1 MKTTKRMLAVLLVLA
16 ITVAFALVTS
26 AADREE
32 IVMDFSNTTISEGT
46 VTANRW
52 HVTKDD
58 ISLITTPGYTVYK
71 EKTYP
76 SNWRILTYAHVD
88 SLRNPDKFLQVHNG
102 EKHTVWPLAWMAG
115 SGNQQLAVSF
125 TVPEG
130 GAGYYVPNLSGLTIE
145 SGADQAVYVDN
156 TFVGNYNF
164 YNANSPEGLIHKSG
178 AEKSLNA
185 VYLSEGTH
193 NVFMRNITGS
203 DVPSTTTSSYVY
215 LKAMRFVPIG
225 EAPGFSGIS
234 TNLPETIK
242 VGETADFTIGVD
254 MTDGTKKFF
263 GFGGNAG
270 KDTANNISYQILSGN
285 DILADAGNG
294 EIVASYDEGIKG
306 TITAAEPGQTT
317 IKITAVV
324 DGTTYTEEKTISVIE
339 NDPVEEIKGVPVSA
353 ELWISKTFK
362 PTVTIQM
369 SDGTS
374 VDGTEAEIV
383 YTSSDESIIEADNVN
398 KKLIA
403 KQKAGTVTITAD
415 ISYNDYTVQATSE
428 ITLDETGNIA
438 LSGVKADY
446 LFYKKDA
453 SWPGNMDVRGITYDY
468 TGGNYAW
475 YGSTVTTSSA
485 ATCYAFDAWNGRMR
499 MHRPAGGW
507 TGFKIYVPKEG
518 KYLVN
523 ADYIKYGRDEG
534 VSEVY
539 IIPASTPVNNVADG
553 MNTDTYVGDIN
564 TLDESVGTTLT
575 PASSTIG
582 EIVIP
587 KKGEYAI
594 LFKAKTV
601 SYTTIRSIT
610 LDGGGEYIPV
620 SAELRISKTLKPTI
634 TVQMSDRTTV
644 DGTEAEIVYTSSD
657 ESIIEADNVNKRL
670 IGKQKAGTVTITAD
684 ISYNGYTVQ
693 ATYEMT
699 LDGSES
705 LPFADKKY
713 EYKFY
718 RMDPAWTE
726 TLPQDMKGSS
736 GNIGYVGNIT
746 YDYTD
751 NNYAWYGSSSTA
763 SSAAWCY
770 AFEDAPSGRLRIF
783 HPSGGWTAFK
793 IKVPTRGK
801 YAIKLD
807 YIKYFRDEGI
817 SDIYI
822 FPASVPLSEARNNMN
837 NDTCVGMVN
846 TLDKTVTELTPGS
859 SWIGEVNIPDAGEYA
874 VAFKVRNGGY
884 TTIRSLTLDGVDGM
898 KRVELRGENKELD
911 VGKNM
916 STEVFAYLLDGSRI
930 DNKDIKVEYKTKQNH
945 IATVSKDGK
954 IRGVSEGTAEI
965 VATVSY
971 GGVKAQASFVVNV
984 TDNTGIKD
992 IKLRLDSSQIYK
1004 GSKTKLIVSAH
1015 MNSGNTYIVPTENV
1029 EFTLSSEPD
1038 GIASISEGYITA
1050 TNEGTVVINAKA
1062 LFKGEEKESNELSLE
1077 IVPGTNKT
1085 EPTIYTYEMRANALE
1100 NAKKYKW
1107 AKTLQKSSRDK
1118 ADAFVK
1124 NLDAIYN
1131 LIIGEG
1137 LPRSSA
1143 AALQDDPQ
1151 SFTCVYCGVDI
1162 REKYGLY
1169 SWRINTLNMPWK
1181 IQCPDCKRLFPS
1193 NDFKSFYKLG
1203 AVPGGY
1209 YDEQDKTTKYFDFV
1223 RALEAHREMLIN
1235 KGISLPDC
1243 TISEERRKEI
1253 AQSQALRLTDE
1264 ERAYF
1269 GYGVKGGYL
1278 CNDLYGEVGE
1288 TLGVAADKV
1297 STWGVDDGWGW
1308 DTGENASTGLPIKKA
1323 FIAYYNFATWRT
1335 TGIDAPYRLSNII
1348 DTLRDAYLYTG
1359 DIKYGRAG
1367 AILIDRVADVY
1378 PSYKWDIH
1386 CEYQH
1391 SHGGRYTGKI
1401 DGNLW
1406 ERLTAQGFAQAYDAF
1421 WPAMDDPEVIKYL
1434 SGKAEEFGLENKKLT
1449 ADMIRKN
1456 CDDGI
1461 CREIFKA
1468 VKEGRIFSNYPLHH
1482 NTLAHA
1488 AVALDSMP
1496 ETQEMFEWMRK
1507 PSVVTAKT
1515 EVVAGKKIWIT
1526 DSNSGGQLMQGY
1538 IDTVDRDGFGDQ
1550 VSELYNQQRVN
1561 YSIELAEVIGTY
1573 EKLKGCDVGI
1583 DFWESPRF
1591 RKMFYSTF
1599 NMTMAGNYTLQL
1611 GDQYSTAS
1619 TKNTTR
1625 ELNLLYGMEEFGDM
1639 TFAQQYYAVR
1649 NGDVANAY
1657 INIFKKNA
1665 GELGKKIEDY
1675 VREHGEIKLGSQNL
1689 AGYGLAVLR
1698 GGEKVESASGSGKV
1712 DHRRDTWMWYGSTV
1726 PAHAHRDML
1735 QMGIDAYGFNFTP
1748 DLGYPE
1754 ATGTDPNRMQ
1764 WVNATI
1770 SHNAVLV
1777 NNEMQNSANVGTPLH
1792 FDDAGTVGI
1801 IDVEAP
1807 NVYNNAADIY
1817 RRTLVTIKASE
1828 SDAYTLDF
1836 FRVRGGNEHTY
1847 SFHTQSFNGVSVDG
1861 LNLTAQNG
1869 GTYAGEDTQYG
1880 ADPNTKLVGDYET
1893 KYPRGYTWLRNVR
1906 RDDAPQNSNFSV
1918 NFKQTDFNNQVSD
1931 DSGLNL
1937 KWIALNDWTPSSVGF
1952 ATAKT
1957 PRIYQNAN
1965 IPELDYM
1972 LVHRRGSDLDT
1983 LFTSV
1988 IEPYNGAEYIKSTR
2002 SVALTSDGT
2011 ETADDVAKAV
2021 KVELNSGR
2029 CDYIVYATNNKV
2041 TYTLTDGDVSF
2052 GFRGFVGVCSM
2063 NEDGINIY
2071 SYVNDGEF
2079 IGNLNSTTGIKGK
2092 VLDFTKS
2099 LSNENTVT
2107 VKLDE
2112 ETDPSTLAGR
2122 YIYIDNKSDV
2132 VNGVYKILGAA
2143 EDGDN
2148 VILDVGDVTF
2158 IKEYKD
2164 KNNIDDGYSYI
2175 ISENDDFFIPLS
2187 AIADFSPIFED
2198 IPKKITINADSL
2210 LSVKINAVSP
2220 TGEKI
2225 TYIGSHLPSGASI
2238 NSDTGEV
2245 TWKPTA
2251 SQVGINGFLVTARDA
2266 LGRETSI
2273 NFDVKVYGATTSSGG
2288 AGGGDTPTPKP
2299 EPAPDPKPE
2308 PKPEPK
2314 PDPTP
2319 SDNGFIDID
2328 DYDWAKDSIN
2338 ALARDGVIK
2347 GTSENTF
2354 SPSANIT
2361 RADFTILL
2369 VRAFKLES
2377 GNTENFDDVNANDY
2391 FASELSTARNTGIVN
2406 GIGENR
2412 YAPRNPITRQDM
2424 MLILYRALNKLGI
2437 KLKAS
2442 DAAEANTY
2450 ADYSNVS
2457 DYAKEA
2463 VEALVNA
2470 GIVNGKSGK
2479 IAPKDFA
2486 TRAEVAVI
2494 LKRVLD
2500 LTEKK

>member
-1 MKTTKRMLAVLLVLA
+1 MKTMKRMLAMVLVLVM
-16 ITVAFALVTS
+16 TVALAPATN
-26 AADREE
+26 AEDRAE

-46 VTANRW
+46 TQANVW

-58 ISLITTPGYTVYK
+58 ISLISTPGYTVYK
-71 EKTYP
+71 EESYP
-76 SNWRILTYAHVD
+76 SNWKILSCAHVD
-88 SLRNPDKFLQVHNG
+88 SLQNPGKFLQVHNG
-102 EKHTVWPLAWMAG
+102 EKSRVWPMAWMAG
-115 SGNQQLAVSF
+115 SGNYQFAISF

-130 GAGYYVPNLSGLTIE
+130 GAGYYVPNLSGLTINT
-145 SGADQAVYVDN
+145 GTDQAVYVDD

-164 YNANSPEGLIHKSG
+164 YNADSPAKSIYKSG
-178 AEKSLNA
+178 AEKPLNA

-193 NVFMRNITGS
+193 SVFMRNVTPS
-203 DVPSTTTSSYVY
+203 DVPSGTSSSYVY
-215 LKAMRFVPIG
+215 LKKMRFVPISA
-225 EAPGFSGIS
+225 APAFSKIS
-234 TNLPETIK
+234 TNLPDTIMVEK
-242 VGETADFTIGVD
+242 TVDFTIGVD
-254 MTDGTKKFF
+254 MSDGTKKFF
-263 GFGGNAG
+263 GFAGNAG
-270 KDTANNISYQILSGN
+270 ADAKNNISYKIKSGN

-306 TITAAEPGQTT
+306 TITATEPGQTT
-317 IKITAVV
+317 IEITAVV
-324 DGTTYTEEKTISVIE
+324 DGKTHTEEKTINVIE
-339 NDPVEEIKGVPVSA
+339 NNSKPVSA
-353 ELWISKTFK
+353 ELRVSKTLE

-374 VDGTEAEIV
+374 VDGTKAEIV
-383 YTSSDESIIEADNVN
+383 YTSSDESIIEVDNVN
-398 KKLIA
+398 KRLIA
-403 KQKAGTVTITAD
+403 KQKAGEVTITAN
-415 ISYNDYTVQATSE
+415 IIYKGHTVQATYKM
-428 ITLDETGNIA
+428 TLDETGSIA
-438 LSGVKADY
+438 FSGVKVDY

-453 SWPGNMDVRGITYDY
+453 SWSGNMDVSGITYDY

-475 YGSTVTTSSA
+475 YGSTVTTA
-485 ATCYAFDAWNGRMR
+485 NPAICYAIDGWNGRIR

-523 ADYIKYGRDEG
+523 ADYLKYGRDEG

-539 IIPASTPVNNVADG
+539 IIPANTPVNNAADE

-564 TLDESVGTTLT
+564 TLDESVGEILT

-582 EIVIP
+582 EVIIP
-587 KKGEYAI
+587 EKGEYAI
-594 LFKAKTV
+594 LFKAKTA
-601 SYTTIRSIT
+601 SYTTIHSIT

-620 SAELRISKTLKPTI
+620 SAELRVSKTLKPTV

-644 DGTEAEIVYTSSD
+644 DGTETEIVYTSSD
-657 ESIIEADNVNKRL
+657 ESLIEVDNVNKRL
-670 IGKQKAGTVTITAD
+670 IGKQKAGEVTITAD
-684 ISYNGYTVQ
+684 ITYKGYTVQ
-693 ATYEMT
+693 ATYKMT
-699 LDGSES
+699 LDGTES

-726 TLPQDMKGSS
+726 TLPQDMKGSAS
-736 GNIGYVGNIT
+736 NIGYVGNIT
-746 YDYTD
+746 YEYTD
-751 NNYAWYGSSSTA
+751 DNYAWYGSSSTA

-770 AFEDAPSGRLRIF
+770 ASEEAPTGRLRI
-783 HPSGGWTAFK
+783 HHSSGGWTAFK

-817 SDIYI
+817 SDVYI
-822 FPASVPLSEARNNMN
+822 FPASVPLSEASDNMN
-837 NDTCVGMVN
+837 DDTCVGMVN
-846 TLDKTVTELTPGS
+846 TLDTTVTEGTLDS
-859 SWIGEVNIPDAGEYA
+859 SWIGEVNIQEAGEYV
-874 VAFKVRNGGY
+874 VAFKIRNSCY
-884 TTIRSLTLDGVDGM
+884 TTIRSLTLDGVEGM

-930 DNKDIKVEYKTKQNH
+930 NNEDIKVEYKTKQKH
-945 IATVSKDGK
+945 IATVSETGK
-954 IRGVSEGTAEI
+954 ITGVSEGTAEI

-971 GGVKAQASFVVNV
+971 EGVNAQASFIVNV
-984 TDNTGIKD
+984 TDNTGIKELE
-992 IKLRLDSSQIYK
+992 LRLDAAQIYK
-1004 GSKTKLIVSAH
+1004 GSKIKLVVSAH

-1029 EFTLSSEPD
+1029 EFMLSSEPD
-1038 GIASISEGYITA
+1038 GIASVSEGYITA
-1050 TNEGTVVINAKA
+1050 TNEGKVSINAKA
-1062 LFKGEEKESNELSLE
+1062 LFKGEEKETNELSLE

-1100 NAKKYKW
+1100 NAGKYKW
-1107 AKTLQKSSRDK
+1107 AKTLQKSSMEE
-1118 ADAFVK
+1118 ADAFVE

-1137 LPRSSA
+1137 LPRSVT

-1151 SFTCVYCGVDI
+1151 AFTCVYCGLDI

-1169 SWRINTLNMPWK
+1169 SWRINTLARPWK

-1193 NDFKSFYKLG
+1193 NDFGSFYKLG
-1203 AVPGGY
+1203 VVPGGY

-1253 AQSQALRLTDE
+1253 AQSQGLRLTDE

-1278 CNDLYGEVGE
+1278 CNDLYNDVGKN
-1288 TLGVAADKV
+1288 LGVAADKV

-1308 DTGENASTGLPIKKA
+1308 DTGENTSTGLPIKKA
-1323 FIAYYNFATWRT
+1323 FIAYYNFATWST
-1335 TGIDAPYRLSNII
+1335 TGNDAPYRISNVI

-1391 SHGGRYTGKI
+1391 SHGGRCTGKI
-1401 DGNLW
+1401 EGNLW

-1434 SGKAEEFGLENKKLT
+1434 SEKAEEFGLENKKLT

-1468 VKEGRIFSNYPLHH
+1468 VKEGRILSNYPLHH

-1496 ETQEMFEWMRK
+1496 DTQEMFDWMRE
-1507 PSVVTAKT
+1507 PSVVTSKT

-1526 DSNSGGQLMQGY
+1526 DSNSGGQLMLGY

-1573 EKLKGCDVGI
+1573 EKLKGYDVGI

-1591 RKMFYSTF
+1591 RKMFYATF

-1619 TKNTTR
+1619 TQNTTR
-1625 ELNLLYGMEEFGDM
+1625 QLNLLYGMERFEDM

-1657 INIFKKNA
+1657 ISIFEKNA

-1675 VREHGEIKLGSQNL
+1675 VKEHGEIKLGSQNL

-1698 GGEKVESASGSGKV
+1698 GGEKVESTSGAGGI
-1712 DHRRDTWMWYGSTV
+1712 DNRRDTWMWYGSTL
-1726 PAHAHRDML
+1726 PAHAHRDVL

-1754 ATGTDPNRMQ
+1754 ATGTDPNRVQ

-1770 SHNAVLV
+1770 SHNTVLV
-1777 NNEMQNSANVGTPLH
+1777 NNEGQNAANVGTPLH
-1792 FDDAGTVGI
+1792 FDDAGMVGI
-1801 IDVEAP
+1801 IDVETP
-1807 NVYNNAADIY
+1807 DVYDVTDIY
-1817 RRTLVTIKASE
+1817 RRTLVTVKASE

-1861 LNLTAQNG
+1861 LSLIAQNG

-1880 ADPNTKLVGDYET
+1880 ADPNTKLSGSYET

-1906 RDDAPQNSNFSV
+1906 RDNAPQNSNFSV
-1918 NFKQTDFNNQVSD
+1918 NFKQTDFNNQVSN

-1937 KWIALNDWTPSSVGF
+1937 KWIALNDWVPSSVGF
-1952 ATAKT
+1952 ATAET

-1972 LVHRRGSDLDT
+1972 LVHRKGNNLDT

-2021 KVELNSGR
+2021 KVELASGR
-2029 CDYIVYATNNKV
+2029 CDYIIYATNNKV

-2052 GFRGFVGVCSM
+2052 GFRGFVGVYSV
-2063 NEDGINIY
+2063 NESGANIY
-2071 SYVNDGEF
+2071 SYINDGEF
-2079 IGNLNSTTGIKGK
+2079 IGNLNSNADIKGK
-2092 VLDFTKS
+2092 VLDFTKK
-2099 LSNENTVT
+2099 LANENSITVEM
-2107 VKLDE
+2107 E
-2112 ETDPSTLAGR
+2112 ERVDPSTLAGR
-2122 YIYIDNKSDV
+2122 YIYIDNKSDI
-2132 VNGVYKILGAA
+2132 NGAYKILGAT

-2148 VILDVGDVTF
+2148 VILDVGDVTL

-2164 KNNIDDGYSYI
+2164 KNNVDNGYIYV
-2175 ISENDDFFIPLS
+2175 ISENDDFSIPLS
-2187 AIADFSPIFED
+2187 VENDSSPIIEAVS
-2198 IPKKITINADSL
+2198 KELTTSAGSS
-2210 LSVKINAVSP
+2210 LSVKVNATSP
-2220 TGEKI
+2220 VGEKI
-2225 TYIGSHLPSGASI
+2225 TYMGSHLPRGASI
-2238 NSDTGEV
+2238 NSDTGVV

-2251 SQVGINGFLVTARDA
+2251 SQVGTNGFLVTVRDA
-2266 LGRETSI
+2266 LGREASI
-2273 NFDVKVYGATTSSGG
+2273 YFDVTVYGATTGSDSSENGSG
-2288 AGGGDTPTPKP
+2288 SEAGGGGGGAVPSEPETPDNPT
-2299 EPAPDPKPE
+2299 EPS
-2308 PKPEPK
+2308 K
-2314 PDPTP
+2314 PDNSDVPP
-2319 SDNGFIDID
+2319 VSDNDFIDLGNHA
-2328 DYDWAKDSIN
+2328 WAKNAIN
-2338 ALARDGVIK
+2338 SLADEGIIR
-2347 GTSENTF
+2347 GTTANTF
-2354 SPSANIT
+2354 SPASNIT
-2361 RADFTILL
+2361 RADFAILL
-2369 VRAFKLES
+2369 VRAFKLS
-2377 GNTENFDDVNANDY
+2377 SDNAENFDDVNANDY
-2391 FASELSTARNTGIVN
+2391 FASELATARNTGIIN
-2406 GIGENR
+2406 GIGENK
-2412 YAPRNPITRQDM
+2412 YAPRNTITRQDM
-2424 MLILYRALNKLGI
+2424 MVMVYRALQNL
-2437 KLKAS
+2437 
-2442 DAAEANTY
+2442 
-2450 ADYSNVS
+2450 NVEFGVY
-2457 DYAKEA
+2457 DEPQYPDFATVAPYAKDS
-2463 VEALVNA
+2463 VSALIGA
-2470 GIVNGKSGK
+2470 GLINGKNGN
-2479 IAPKDFA
+2479 IAPLDYT
-2486 TRAEVAVI
+2486 TRAEVAVLI
-2494 LKRVLD
+2494 
-2500 LTEKK
+2500 